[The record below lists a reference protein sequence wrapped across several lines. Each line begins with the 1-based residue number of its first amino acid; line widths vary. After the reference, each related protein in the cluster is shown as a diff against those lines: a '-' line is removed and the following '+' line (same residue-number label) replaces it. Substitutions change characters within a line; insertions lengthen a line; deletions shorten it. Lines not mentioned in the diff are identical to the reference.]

1 MNNFIEP
8 QIYFKD
14 FLPNNKFKGNSI
26 EQKKYLLS
34 IMQQF
39 PLYPLIYFS
48 EEPNKNNFEILTAY
62 QEINNDLLRLEKLK
76 DYILLYNNIYIEG
89 FKNSKKINKNTY
101 GIQSDKSILKLPEGT
116 NSLPSDPEEFDLSNS
131 GLANEMI
138 NLNFPSNS
146 SNKKKQ
152 YFTFQGFVN
161 NFIENNGIYDG
172 YQSKYPLFFKLFDEN
187 FEDETQETKIYLRKI
202 FMQYVKLRKKI
213 FESMKLYN
221 GIMAFQYLF
230 DFNMINER
238 MNSRSSFVKNLD
250 ASYNLGKNN
259 VSNEKK
265 RRNYKNVKMIQYMNN
280 DIRNL
285 KNFSEEKAVEHPEN
299 IKGTFKIQESNDLYN
314 NTIPF
319 QSIYNNQLDINTK
332 YLTYILIYQNNLKK
346 DSGNFS
352 VLFKNSF
359 LLDYYTIL
367 LCFNFVQPVMFKTF
381 ISFDEKIRQNDIA
394 KRFGLFNE
402 FMYDFKEWK
411 DKFIS
416 ATVAGTEIQKSIY
429 PKEDQFINFM
439 QEYLT

>member
-14 FLPNNKFKGNSI
+14 FLPNNKFSGNNNK
-26 EQKKYLLS
+26 QKQYLLS

-48 EEPNKNNFEILTAY
+48 KNHNQNNFEILTAY

-89 FKNSKKINKNTY
+89 FKNSKKVNKNTY
-101 GIQSDKSILKLPEGT
+101 GIQSDGFILKLPSDTG
-116 NSLPSDPEEFDLSNS
+116 SLPSNPEEFDLSNS
-131 GLANEMI
+131 KPANEMI

-152 YFTFQGFVN
+152 YLTFQGFVN
-161 NFIENNGIYDG
+161 NFIENNGIYEG

-187 FEDETQETKIYLRKI
+187 FEDDTQETKIYLRKI

-230 DFNMINER
+230 DFNVINQR
-238 MNSRSSFVKNLD
+238 MNSRSSFVKNID
-250 ASYNLGKNN
+250 SSYNLGKNN
-259 VSNEKK
+259 VSNNKK
-265 RRNYKNVKMIQYMNN
+265 RRSYKNVKMIQYMPNN
-280 DIRNL
+280 ITNL
-285 KNFSEEKAVEHPEN
+285 KNFSEEKAVEHPGYE
-299 IKGTFKIQESNDLYN
+299 KGTFKIQESNDLYN

-319 QSIYNNQLDINTK
+319 QSIYNNQIDINTK

-359 LLDYYTIL
+359 LLDYYSIL
-367 LCFNFVQPVMFKTF
+367 LCFYFVQPVLYKTF

-411 DKFIS
+411 NSLIQSKL
-416 ATVAGTEIQKSIY
+416 AGTEIQQSIY
-429 PKEDQFINFM
+429 PKEDRFINFM